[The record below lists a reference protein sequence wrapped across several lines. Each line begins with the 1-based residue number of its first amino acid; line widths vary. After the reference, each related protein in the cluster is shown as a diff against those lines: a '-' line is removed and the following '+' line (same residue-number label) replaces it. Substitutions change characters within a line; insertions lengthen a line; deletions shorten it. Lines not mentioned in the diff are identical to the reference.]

1 MDEFVDPELGR
12 MVAQPET
19 LGCKGREY
27 DDRRCP
33 SVEGIVRDDNLL
45 ALEQQSERY
54 AARAV
59 LGWVLTVA
67 GVLLCAAFVVGGG
80 Q

>member
-1 MDEFVDPELGR
+1 MSRHAIDHRGWDDTS
-12 MVAQPET
+12 AQDSAQAT
-19 LGCKGREY
+19 
-27 DDRRCP
+27 DW
-33 SVEGIVRDDNLL
+33 DDNLI
-45 ALEQQSERY
+45 ALEQQSERS

-67 GVLLCAAFVVGGG
+67 GVLLCAAVVVGGG

>member
-1 MDEFVDPELGR
+1 MSRHATDHRDWDDTS
-12 MVAQPET
+12 AQ
-19 LGCKGREY
+19 
-27 DDRRCP
+27 DSAQASDW
-33 SVEGIVRDDNLL
+33 DDNLL
-45 ALEQQSERY
+45 ALEQQSERS

>member
-1 MDEFVDPELGR
+1 MSRHATDHREQDDVSQWDG
-12 MVAQPET
+12 AQAS
-19 LGCKGREY
+19 
-27 DDRRCP
+27 DW
-33 SVEGIVRDDNLL
+33 DDNLL

>member
-1 MDEFVDPELGR
+1 MSRHAYDHRDWDDTS
-12 MVAQPET
+12 AQDSAQAT
-19 LGCKGREY
+19 
-27 DDRRCP
+27 DW
-33 SVEGIVRDDNLL
+33 DDNLL
-45 ALEQQSERY
+45 ALEQQPERS

-67 GVLLCAAFVVGGG
+67 GVLACAAVVGGG

>member
-1 MDEFVDPELGR
+1 MSRHAIDHIEWDDTS
-12 MVAQPET
+12 AQDSAQAT
-19 LGCKGREY
+19 
-27 DDRRCP
+27 DW
-33 SVEGIVRDDNLL
+33 DDNII
-45 ALEQQSERY
+45 ALEQQSERS

-67 GVLLCAAFVVGGG
+67 GVLLCAAVVVGGG

>member
-1 MDEFVDPELGR
+1 MSRHATDHMD
-12 MVAQPET
+12 Q
-19 LGCKGREY
+19 
-27 DDRRCP
+27 
-33 SVEGIVRDDNLL
+33 DDNLL
-45 ALEQQSERY
+45 ALEQRAERS

-67 GVLLCAAFVVGGG
+67 GVMLCAVVVVGGG